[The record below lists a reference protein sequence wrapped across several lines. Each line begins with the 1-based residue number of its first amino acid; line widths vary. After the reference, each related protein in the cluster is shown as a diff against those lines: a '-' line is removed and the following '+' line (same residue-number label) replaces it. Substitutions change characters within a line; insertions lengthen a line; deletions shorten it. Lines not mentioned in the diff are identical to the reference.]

1 MKLPVLK
8 AGILFLAA
16 TFIFLH
22 SCTYDQVEVPC
33 GKKQYTYADVDPFF
47 QQYNCTSCHDG
58 SPEAFLPNLSDST
71 AIRNYI
77 KTSRQAFEGSVDF
90 TGAKPMP
97 RKLSEPAETG
107 EKMPDSCIT
116 IIKAWICQGAK

>member
-1 MKLPVLK
+1 MKQNRLR
-8 AGILFLAA
+8 AGTIFLAC
-16 TFIFLH
+16 IFSIFY

-33 GKKQYTYADVDPFF
+33 GKQQYTYKDVDPFF
-47 QQYNCTSCHDG
+47 QQYGCTSCHDG
-58 SPEAFLPNLSDST
+58 SPEGTLPNLSDST

-77 KTSRQAFEGSVDF
+77 KTNRQNFEGSVDF

-97 RKLSEPAETG
+97 RKFSAPAETG

-116 IIKAWICQGAK
+116 MIKAWICQGAK